1 MRYAKQSTA
10 YNIKVFMCD
19 YSGSGLTS
27 LTLTIT
33 AAKGGASSFSSI
45 SPTVTEVGNG
55 WYQLALT
62 TSHTDTLGELALYI
76 TASGAAPTTTVLVI
90 GPVPANACQI
100 NDSAT
105 AAATLAAFWAAQAY
119 SQAQAGASTTITL
132 VSGANANNDFYN
144 DMAIALISG
153 TGAGQVR
160 KISDYNGSSKVAT
173 VDTAWATNPD
183 NTTTYIILGRIE

>member
-1 MRYAKQSTA
+1 MHTLKKSTA
-10 YNIKVFMCD
+10 HDIVIVMED
-19 YSGSGLTS
+19 SAGSFKTG

-33 AAKGGASSFSSI
+33 ASKNAAAFASI
-45 SPTVTEVGNG
+45 SPTVTELSNG
-55 WYQLALT
+55 SYKVALT
-62 TSHTDTLGELALYI
+62 TSHTDTVGELWLYV
-76 TASGAAPTTTVLVI
+76 TATGAEPQYVFCTVEPSVNI
-90 GPVPANACQI
+90 HTI
-100 NDSAT
+100 NGSSA

-132 VSGANANNDFYN
+132 VSGANATNDFYN
-144 DMAIALISG
+144 DMAIVLISG